1 MFSARAATLAAF
13 VGLALIPALA
23 RGQDQTAPSTQSA
36 PTPATGAGTELRLPP
51 VVVSATRLER
61 TLADQPMSVTV
72 VPKEQ
77 IQETPAQSLDDVLR
91 TTVGINV
98 PLIASY
104 QIHPT
109 GNSFSMRGLGG
120 IRGLVM
126 LDGVPINDPFF
137 GYVQWNR
144 VPMENIDRVEV
155 VRGAAASVWGNYA
168 MGGVVNIITRKPD
181 KTAVGVSGGGGSY
194 GTYRSDGSA
203 DVVLSDAVKIRGN
216 FNAWGTAGFNQFQPA
231 FGPMFVPTS
240 FNALNGQAAAYFD
253 PDPTFSAN
261 LRVNVFGENQV
272 LRTPLLTNNQQIY
285 DIAANMTKKLGW
297 ADLTVTAFHEQ
308 SRLVSQTTATPAGT
322 TFGFGEYVQ
331 GVHTTP
337 VWSTGASAQLSGR
350 INNIVRLASIGVDFQ
365 QISGMDSAEIFNQA
379 GTQICTDVG
388 SGSQRFLGLFAQL
401 DIFPVDTVEILL
413 SGRFQNFL
421 NFDGFRR
428 RTRRTGRGSQ
438 QLAEQFRSTRVGALD
453 GDAEHRAARRRLHGV
468 PRPQS
473 RQPLSGLQHDLSRVP
488 AELAAHAGK
497 TKRHRRRLRC
507 HVRSG
512 HGPVHRF
519 PSRGHQPHHLADA

>member
-181 KTAVGVSGGGGSY
+181 KTAP
-194 GTYRSDGSA
+194 
-203 DVVLSDAVKIRGN
+203 RGR
-216 FNAWGTAGFNQFQPA
+216 
-231 FGPMFVPTS
+231 
-240 FNALNGQAAAYFD
+240 AA
-253 PDPTFSAN
+253 S
-261 LRVNVFGENQV
+261 
-272 LRTPLLTNNQQIY
+272 LT
-285 DIAANMTKKLGW
+285 
-297 ADLTVTAFHEQ
+297 
-308 SRLVSQTTATPAGT
+308 
-322 TFGFGEYVQ
+322 
-331 GVHTTP
+331 
-337 VWSTGASAQLSGR
+337 
-350 INNIVRLASIGVDFQ
+350 
-365 QISGMDSAEIFNQA
+365 
-379 GTQICTDVG
+379 
-388 SGSQRFLGLFAQL
+388 
-401 DIFPVDTVEILL
+401 
-413 SGRFQNFL
+413 
-421 NFDGFRR
+421 
-428 RTRRTGRGSQ
+428 RTGR
-438 QLAEQFRSTRVGALD
+438 R
-453 GDAEHRAARRRLHGV
+453 
-468 PRPQS
+468 
-473 RQPLSGLQHDLSRVP
+473 
-488 AELAAHAGK
+488 
-497 TKRHRRRLRC
+497 
-507 HVRSG
+507 
-512 HGPVHRF
+512 
-519 PSRGHQPHHLADA
+519 